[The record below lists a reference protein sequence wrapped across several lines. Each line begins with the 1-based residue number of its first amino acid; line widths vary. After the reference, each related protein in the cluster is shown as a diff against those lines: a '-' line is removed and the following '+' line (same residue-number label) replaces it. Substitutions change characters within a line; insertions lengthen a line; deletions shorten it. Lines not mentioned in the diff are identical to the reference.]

1 MAEFDFY
8 FAGSMSKHTEEFKI
22 KHGANMLKSWFVDL
36 GSLKDNIKRKKE
48 GTYTGKILVDSGAFT
63 AHRKDVTINCEDY
76 IKFLNENEPYLDA
89 YIQLDQ
95 IPGKWG
101 QPRTKEQILEAEEK
115 SWENY
120 KYMVEHLKNPFKLL
134 AVFHQD
140 EKFENLIRL
149 LNYKIQDK
157 PVTYIC
163 ISGAKDRAAK
173 DRTEWYHK
181 CFEIIKASSN
191 PNVKVHCLGC
201 STVSDLELFPFYSSD
216 SSSWAQSA
224 GFGGIQD
231 KTVIP
236 TSSIALNDAENKRKF
251 ELVKDAVKARCK
263 KYDINYDLIFEK
275 GYVRGMYNVSY
286 MLDWVK
292 EGNVG
297 KSFNPIKTKK
307 LF

>member
-1 MAEFDFY
+1 MVEFNFY
-8 FAGSMSKHTEEFKI
+8 FAGSMDKHAEQFKI
-22 KHGANMLKSWFVDL
+22 SNNANMLKSWFQDL
-36 GSLKDNIKRKKE
+36 SSLKDNIQKKKD
-48 GTYTGKILVDSGAFT
+48 GIYKGKILVDSGAFT

-101 QPRTKEQILEAEEK
+101 QERTIEQIKEAEVK

-120 KYMVEHLKNPFKLL
+120 EYMVKQLKNPFKLL

-140 EKFENLIRL
+140 EKFENLERL

-157 PVTYIC
+157 PVEYIC

-181 CFEIIKASSN
+181 CFELIKYSN
-191 PNVKVHCLGC
+191 NPDVKVHCLGC
-201 STVSDLELFPFYSSD
+201 STISDLELFPFYSSD
-216 SSSWAQSA
+216 SSSWAQQA
-224 GFGGIQD
+224 AFGGIQD
-231 KTVIP
+231 KTTLP
-236 TSSIALNDAENKRKF
+236 ASSIALNDAANKYKF
-251 ELVKDAVKARCK
+251 DLVKDQVKARCE
-263 KYDINYDLIFEK
+263 KYGIDYNLIFEK
-275 GYVRGMYNVSY
+275 GWARGMYNIGY

-292 EGNVG
+292 SGNAG
-297 KSFNPIKTKK
+297 RYFNPIRAKK